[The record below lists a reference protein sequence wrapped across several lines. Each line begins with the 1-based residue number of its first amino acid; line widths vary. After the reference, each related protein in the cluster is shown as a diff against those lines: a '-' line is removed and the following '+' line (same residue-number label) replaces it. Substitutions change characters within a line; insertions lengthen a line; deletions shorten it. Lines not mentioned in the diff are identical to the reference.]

1 MIVKY
6 NIYIGYVLDAQT
18 VCWIY
23 PTELRITYKHENID
37 WRNTNSITLKQA
49 LISLKQAELEDK
61 YDKVMAEMKRIN
73 GLYRAAQGEE
83 KANCLKKI
91 QL

>member
-37 WRNTNSITLKQA
+37 WRNTNNITLKQA
-49 LISLKQAELEDK
+49 LISLKDEQ
-61 YDKVMAEMKRIN
+61 
-73 GLYRAAQGEE
+73 YR
-83 KANCLKKI
+83 NTLSYR
-91 QL
+91 